1 MKLSL
6 LSKYRAQLMG
16 VAILLVSLFHCSV
29 EHASEAFDLI
39 CFSGDM
45 GVDIFFWVSGIGMYY
60 AYQKNP
66 TWKEF
71 YIKRILRIIPAWCIV
86 NLIVLF
92 STYTISNMDWVEFF
106 KYMTG
111 ISFWLDGNLYFW
123 YVPAI
128 FCFYLL
134 TPLFMK
140 CYKENKKKAYFGIGI
155 IWVLLIGIVVIM
167 RKANYFIFLLRW
179 PLFFLGVLFG
189 EWSFK
194 QVECKKKNILT
205 CGIVFAVFFT
215 LLEILKINLERPFVR
230 YEYKYI
236 LYIFLS
242 ISLCILVAYFMDRGK
257 YEFPILKFLGS
268 ITLEIYLLHEF
279 LLRKIT
285 EHIGYVPFDSLGILF
300 NILVFIGTVLIAW
313 MFHKILDNIF
323 K

>member
-16 VAILLVSLFHCSV
+16 FAILLVALFHCTV

-45 GVDIFFWVSGIGMYY
+45 GVDIFFLVSGVGMYY

-71 YIKRILRIIPAWCIV
+71 YIKRLLRIIPAWSIV

-92 STYTISNMDWVEFF
+92 STHTISNMDWVEFF

-134 TPLFMK
+134 TPFFMK
-140 CYKENKKKAYFGIGI
+140 FYKENKMKAYFGIGI
-155 IWVLLIGIVVIM
+155 VWALMLGIVVIT

-179 PLFFLGVLFG
+179 PVYFVGVLLG

-194 QVECKKKNILT
+194 QVECKKKNIVV
-205 CGIVFAVFFT
+205 CGIVVTVFWA
-215 LLEILKINLERPFVR
+215 LLEVLKLNLGRPFMR

-236 LYIFLS
+236 LYFFLS
-242 ISLCILVAYFMDRGK
+242 ISLCILLVYSMDKVRYK
-257 YEFPILKFLGS
+257 FPILKFMGS
-268 ITLEIYLLHEF
+268 ITLEVYLLHEF

-285 EHIGYVPFDSLGILF
+285 GYIGYVPFDSLGIIF
-300 NILVFIGTVLIAW
+300 NILVFIGTVIIAW
-313 MFHKILDNIF
+313 MFHKILDRVL

>member
-16 VAILLVSLFHCSV
+16 VAILLVALFHCTV

-45 GVDIFFWVSGIGMYY
+45 GVDIFFLVSGVGMYY
-60 AYQKNP
+60 AYQKKP

-71 YIKRILRIIPAWCIV
+71 YIKRLLRIIPAWSIV

-92 STYTISNMDWVEFF
+92 STHTISNMDWVEFF

-134 TPLFMK
+134 TPFFMK
-140 CYKENKKKAYFGIGI
+140 FYKENKMKAYFGIGI
-155 IWVLLIGIVVIM
+155 VWALMLGIVVIT

-179 PLFFLGVLFG
+179 PVYFVGVLLG

-194 QVECKKKNILT
+194 QVECKKKNIVV
-205 CGIVFAVFFT
+205 CGIVVTVFWA
-215 LLEILKINLERPFVR
+215 LLEVLKLNLGRPFMR

-236 LYIFLS
+236 LYFFLS
-242 ISLCILVAYFMDRGK
+242 ISLCILLVYSMDKVR
-257 YEFPILKFLGS
+257 YEFPILKFMGS
-268 ITLEIYLLHEF
+268 ITLEVYLLHEF

-285 EHIGYVPFDSLGILF
+285 GYIGYVPFDSLGIIF
-300 NILVFIGTVLIAW
+300 NILVFIGTVIIAW
-313 MFHKILDNIF
+313 MFHKILDRVL